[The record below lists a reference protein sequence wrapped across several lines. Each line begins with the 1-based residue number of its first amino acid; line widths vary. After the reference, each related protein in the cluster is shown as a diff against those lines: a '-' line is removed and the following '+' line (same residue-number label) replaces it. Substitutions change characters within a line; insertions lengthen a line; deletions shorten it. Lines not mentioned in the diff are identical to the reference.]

1 MAHYA
6 FSKSHRDWSR
16 IWKNGLWT
24 LLLVLLFAVGF
35 LFYAFQINHFS
46 IAVKLVGEEDVI
58 LECGETYVEP
68 GAEVYLYGTHMFR
81 DGILLNASHLNM
93 DTFRNDDQV
102 GTYELTY
109 SGSVFGMSAQCSR
122 KVMVVDSISPVIT
135 LTEDLTKRWHIGY
148 TAYDNHDGDIT
159 DRVKCMESL
168 GRMSFAVMDSSGNP
182 AYVEKSVPFYDIA
195 PPEIELVGGES
206 YVIPVGIP
214 YSEPGFS
221 AIDNADGIVTE
232 QVLAEGEVNWLV
244 PGIYPITY
252 TVIDSAS
259 NEAKIVRNV
268 EVMAK
273 ERPTVQMPDAKTVYL
288 TFDDGPGPYT
298 EKLLDV
304 LDQYEVKATFFVKDS
319 EYNGMMKEIV
329 DRGHS
334 IGIHSVTHDYASIY
348 ASPEAF
354 FEDLRSM
361 QEIIRENTG
370 VVTTLM
376 RFPGGSSNTVSARS
390 YLGIMSLLSQTVQDA
405 GYQYFDWNVD
415 SNDAGGAKNTQTV
428 VKNVLQGI
436 VKQPVSIVLQHDI
449 HAYSVNAVEQII
461 QWGLEHGYRFQPLT
475 QNSPGFHHPIAN

>member
-1 MAHYA
+1 MAQHA
-6 FSKSHRDWSR
+6 FTKSRRDWSH
-16 IWKNGLWT
+16 IWKNVLWT
-24 LLLVLLFAVGF
+24 LVLLLLFSVGF

-46 IAVKLVGEEDVI
+46 IAVKLVGEENVI
-58 LECGETYVEP
+58 LECDEGYVEP
-68 GAEVYLYGTHMFR
+68 GAEVLLYGTHLFR
-81 DGILLNASHLNM
+81 DGILLNTSHLNM
-93 DTFRNDDQV
+93 DEFQSEDQV

-109 SGSVFGMSAQCSR
+109 TGSFFGLSAQCSR
-122 KVMVVDSISPVIT
+122 TVMVVDSVSPVIT
-135 LTEDLTKRWHIGY
+135 LTEDSTKRWHIGY
-148 TAYDNHDGDIT
+148 SAYDNHDGDIT
-159 DRVKCMESL
+159 DQVKCIESL

-195 PPEIELVGGES
+195 PPEIELVGGEY

-232 QVLAEGEVNWLV
+232 QVLAEGEVNWFT
-244 PGIYPITY
+244 PGVYPITY

-259 NEAKIVRNV
+259 NEAKVVRNV

-273 ERPTVQMPDAKTVYL
+273 ERPTVQTPEAKTVYL
-288 TFDDGPGPYT
+288 TFDDGPSPYT
-298 EKLLDV
+298 ERLLDV
-304 LDQYEVKATFFVKDS
+304 LDKYEVKATFFVKDS
-319 EYNGMMKEIV
+319 DHNAMMKQIV

-348 ASPEAF
+348 ASPETY
-354 FEDLRSM
+354 FEDLRNM

-370 VVTTLM
+370 IVTTLM
-376 RFPGGSSNTVSARS
+376 RFPGGSSNTVSAKS
-390 YLGIMSLLSQTVQDA
+390 YLGIMSLLSEAVQNA

-436 VKQPVSIVLQHDI
+436 AQEPVSIVLQHDI
-449 HAYSVNAVEQII
+449 HEYSVNAVEEII
-461 QWGLEHGYRFQPLT
+461 QWGLERGYSFLPLT